1 MLKTYFC
8 ELVSGFFLNLN
19 QTTLVI
25 ISGLSRSIIIEKK
38 WNFVLWLAIIGS
50 FKKVGVAT
58 QTQRPIKPKQK
69 LETLR
74 KLVKTCVR

>member
-19 QTTLVI
+19 QTTAVI

-38 WNFVLWLAIIGS
+38 WNFVLWLARISS
-50 FKKVGVAT
+50 FKNGAWSHITKG
-58 QTQRPIKPKQK
+58 
-69 LETLR
+69 L
-74 KLVKTCVR
+74 